1 MRRDLTKFWLF
12 DKVLVVHQ
20 IVKGKKGL
28 NVKFE
33 VDEKKEKQK
42 ERAPPNSVARI
53 RSNLNLEVL
62 FEVKKAKN
70 AKSPKISQSF
80 FCIFFAKTTGQN
92 DTKICTVNHINI
104 IYKCSFIK
112 QSLFRKKSK
121 LKIVPNNKNNN
132 NNNNNFDSSMVWTSP
147 QTKREAIPIQYIFA
161 CISSFVCMHQL
172 PFLWTVQ
179 ERPIPIKCTLRTAVH
194 SRPYKKRSCFLTP
207 FQSIILLYVL
217 YSMYPA
223 TTPFLSSL

>member
-80 FCIFFAKTTGQN
+80 FCIFLQ
-92 DTKICTVNHINI
+92 
-104 IYKCSFIK
+104 
-112 QSLFRKKSK
+112 K
-121 LKIVPNNKNNN
+121 LLV
-132 NNNNNFDSSMVWTSP
+132 
-147 QTKREAIPIQYIFA
+147 R
-161 CISSFVCMHQL
+161 
-172 PFLWTVQ
+172 
-179 ERPIPIKCTLRTAVH
+179 
-194 SRPYKKRSCFLTP
+194 
-207 FQSIILLYVL
+207 
-217 YSMYPA
+217 
-223 TTPFLSSL
+223 TTPKFVQLITSILSTNVLL